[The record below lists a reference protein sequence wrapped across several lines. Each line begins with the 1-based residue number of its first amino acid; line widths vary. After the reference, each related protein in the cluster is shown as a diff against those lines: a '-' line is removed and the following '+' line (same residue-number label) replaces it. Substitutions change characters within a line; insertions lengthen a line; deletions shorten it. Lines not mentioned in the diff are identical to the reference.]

1 MSPLDDKAFQRRFKP
16 FVDRMQQ
23 VRLPDLVIKRFG
35 LHYRQLL
42 QGHSGM
48 LGREEIAPVEQVPDA
63 EGLTGYQEP
72 GRAAISKT
80 IVLKLNG
87 GLGTSMG
94 LDQAKSLLV
103 AKEGLNFLDITA
115 RQVLAT
121 REAYHCNLPLVL
133 MNSFNTRQ
141 DSLDHLAAYPDL
153 QSDVPLD
160 FVQHRVPK
168 VAQDGL
174 TPVSWEPDPTLE
186 WCPPGHGDIYTALL
200 TSGMLK
206 QLLSNGYVYAF
217 VSNVDNLGAV
227 LDEQILGYFAH
238 HGFPFMME
246 VADRTPA
253 DRKGGHLARLK
264 DGRLALRESAQCPP
278 EEETEFQDIH
288 LYQYFNTNNLWINL
302 VALQDVLDKQAGL
315 LGLPL
320 IINRKTVDPKDKNT
334 PRVFQLETA
343 MGAAISSF
351 QDAQALR
358 VPRTRFAPVKTCDD
372 LLGLRSDVYI
382 LTPDGHV
389 RRNPA
394 RRLNT
399 LVVELDPR
407 YYRLIDDFEARF
419 PHGAPSLIRCE
430 QLTIKGDVCFGRNV
444 AISGQVAITN
454 QTGEQIK
461 VPDSTDIS
469 QDLEYL

>member
-1 MSPLDDKAFQRRFKP
+1 MPPLNDNEFQRRFKP
-16 FVDRMQQ
+16 FAERMKQ
-23 VRLPDLVIKRFG
+23 VGLPDLVIKRFA

-42 QGHSGM
+42 QGESGT
-48 LGREEIAPVEQVPDA
+48 LGRTEIAPVQHVPDA
-63 EGLTGYQEP
+63 KELTDYEAA
-72 GRAAISKT
+72 GRAAIAQT
-80 IVLKLNG
+80 AVLKLNG

-103 AKEGLNFLDITA
+103 AKQGLNFLDIIA
-115 RQVLAT
+115 RQILAT
-121 REAYHCNLPLVL
+121 REAYDCNLPLVL

-141 DSLDHLAAYPDL
+141 DSLDHLSAYPDL

-174 TPVSWEPDPTLE
+174 TPIHWEPDPTLE

-200 TSGMLK
+200 TSGMLD
-206 QLLSNGYVYAF
+206 QLLSSGYVYAF

-238 HGFPFMME
+238 HDFPFMME

-278 EEETEFQDIH
+278 EEKTEFQDIQ

-302 VALQDVLDKQAGL
+302 VALQDVLDKQESL

-320 IINRKTVDPKDKNT
+320 IINRKTVDPKDKST

-372 LLGLRSDVYI
+372 LLGLRSDVYV

-394 RRLNT
+394 RQLGT

-407 YYRLIDDFEARF
+407 YYRLVKDFEARF
-419 PHGAPSLIRCE
+419 PHGAPSLIQCE
-430 QLTIKGDVCFGRNV
+430 QLTVEGDVYFGRNV
-444 AISGQVAITN
+444 AISGQVTLSN
-454 QTGEQIK
+454 KTGEQVKIPK
-461 VPDSTDIS
+461 DTKIS
-469 QDLEYL
+469 QDLAYL